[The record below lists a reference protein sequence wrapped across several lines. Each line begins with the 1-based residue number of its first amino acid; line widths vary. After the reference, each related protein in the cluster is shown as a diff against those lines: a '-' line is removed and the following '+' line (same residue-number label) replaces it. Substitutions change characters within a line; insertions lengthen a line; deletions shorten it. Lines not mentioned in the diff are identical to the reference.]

1 MKNVRALFSI
11 LVLTAVLGSTGFTAI
26 AFAQQAS
33 SVSVAAEALP
43 ASGEKVVS
51 PESPKDVVPALVM
64 GTDTADKEP
73 SIGEVIQGLVKV
85 FDDWK
90 KLGWQAGLAALLMC
104 LVSTLKNSML
114 RQMIWAKIPTWARIT
129 VAPALAIAAFGLS
142 LGKDFTMAAFWA
154 ALTTGVAA
162 VYMHEFLDGLKTAPF
177 IGEKWA
183 WAVEAVGKLF
193 GKKLTPAEQ
202 ELKEAKI
209 KAAAESKA

>member
-1 MKNVRALFSI
+1 MKQARQIFSGLMLAI
-11 LVLTAVLGSTGFTAI
+11 VLGTTGFTAVAI
-26 AFAQQAS
+26 AQQAAP
-33 SVSVAAEALP
+33 VVAAQP
-43 ASGEKVVS
+43 ASGEKVVA
-51 PESPKDVVPALVM
+51 PESKDDAVPALVM

-73 SIGEVIQGLVKV
+73 SLGEVIQGLVKV

-90 KLGWQAGLAALLMC
+90 KLGWQAGLAALLMV

-114 RQMIWAKIPTWARIT
+114 RQFIWSKIPDWAKIT
-129 VAPALAIAAFGLS
+129 VAPALSILAFGLS

-183 WAVEAVGKLF
+183 WLVDSVGKLF
-193 GKKLTPAEQ
+193 GKKLTPAE
-202 ELKEAKI
+202 EKLAAAKI
-209 KAAAESKA
+209 EAAQAKQSA